1 MGGHA
6 SGGSNVNSGSG
17 GSSGSEGMYREPR
30 LCFFQLNYSSIGF
43 AHGKVDPVEAGRM
56 GGHAS
61 AGSNSNSS
69 SGGSSGPG
77 GNIFKAN
84 YICRD

>member
-1 MGGHA
+1 MPPTPATALVEVLHTLK
-6 SGGSNVNSGSG
+6 VI
-17 GSSGSEGMYREPR
+17 
-30 LCFFQLNYSSIGF
+30 LIFKHKFQNHLTGLGIGF

-77 GNIFKAN
+77 GNIFNAI